1 MSENKQLSK
10 QIDND
15 ETKTVTADTVEK
27 VAKKRRNIEVKTLC
41 YTAVFVALSAA
52 TNILTFPIGK
62 GNTNAISITYIPNF
76 FAGAFLGPLAG
87 FLTGLLGDLIGC
99 WLHPLGPINPFILLA
114 SGLMG
119 VIPGVIFKLFRKSKH
134 KHIDYVATATSMVL
148 IFAICTTINTFG
160 VWLFYFKGI
169 GRTLEAVF
177 ATRTA
182 TQAPIWAINS
192 LVILLL
198 LYPMKKML
206 KFRYNM

>member
-1 MSENKQLSK
+1 MSENKQLSQ
-10 QIDND
+10 QINDND
-15 ETKTVTADTVEK
+15 EINAVTADTVK
-27 VAKKRRNIEVKTLC
+27 TSKKRRYIEVKTLC

-52 TNILTFPIGK
+52 SNILTFPIGK

-87 FLTGLLGDLIGC
+87 FLTGFLGDLIGC

-119 VIPGVIFKLFRKSKH
+119 FIPGVIFKLFRKSKH

-148 IFAICTTINTFG
+148 IFAICTTINTIG

-169 GRTLEAVF
+169 GRTLSAVF

-206 KFRYNM
+206 KFH